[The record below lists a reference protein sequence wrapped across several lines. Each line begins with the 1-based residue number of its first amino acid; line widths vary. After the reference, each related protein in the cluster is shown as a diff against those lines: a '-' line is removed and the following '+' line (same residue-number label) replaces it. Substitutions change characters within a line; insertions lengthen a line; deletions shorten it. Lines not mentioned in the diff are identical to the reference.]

1 MKKKIINGIMM
12 VALVAATSTSFVSCK
27 DTNEDVRVEMQ
38 GEYATLLGKLNALES
53 KYGDLDG
60 RVSTLETKVKNMAE
74 DIATL
79 QTEVNSLETWLVEA
93 FAKLVYGV
101 EISGTYNNMTGS
113 INIPGFEPKMLITN
127 YGTAANTVVFPK
139 SDIVKD
145 EDKVKIGQG
154 EEIGTEDAQTFAGYI
169 YANVN
174 RYLDSTPMLSKFQS
188 EDAIF
193 DITIANTAG
202 EDVDGLFV
210 MNTDKEG
217 GANKDV
223 LSWGWTRADN
233 NIFKFAVGYQGG
245 KAKAEKDFVPAK
257 IDLEKFKTDLKA
269 VWADRNRATGTS
281 KESLGHLAADL
292 YYNLATKD
300 YNLKKYALKF
310 AWEDATALNESNED
324 YTTNKDSETGDVISY
339 DASKEEK
346 IGLKHIVTSEAEL
359 VFAAIKPLGFNGGGA
374 LAENVQKNVGSV
386 NKLVEK
392 AEVVENKI
400 FDKIKAQI
408 PNFQPIENITV
419 VESDGSVPANEKGKI
434 YFWADKYYLINTN
447 NLIANITTPVND
459 YDVTDLTSIIAL
471 VFSTVEQANA
481 GFDAVDNIKAK
492 LKDSTINNWVEKF
505 TNKFATLVNNNADQI
520 LTPTLLAI
528 AKDGT
533 VNRVSGLKASPLEAS
548 GEITLKP
555 TSYSAEVFA
564 PAYAKF
570 VGCKDITADGFNEVM
585 LANDKVLKFTPEA
598 GKLYEIVYE
607 AVDFFG
613 NTFEHTYYIQG
624 K

>member
-60 RVSTLETKVKNMAE
+60 RVSKLETKVTNMAE

-79 QTEVNSLETWLVEA
+79 QTEVNALETWLVEA

-127 YGTAANTVVFPK
+127 YGTAANTVNFPSYADYK
-139 SDIVKD
+139 GT
-145 EDKVKIGQG
+145 KVTIGKG
-154 EEIGTEDAQTFAGYI
+154 EAIGTKDAQTFAGYI

-193 DITIANTAG
+193 NITIANTAG

-217 GANKDV
+217 GATTDV
-223 LSWGWTRADN
+223 LNWGWTRADN
-233 NIFKFAVGYQGG
+233 NIYKFAVGYQGG
-245 KAKAEKDFVPAK
+245 KAKNFEPAK
-257 IDLEKFKTDLKA
+257 IDLEKFKTDLKK

-310 AWEDATALNESNED
+310 AWEDATALNESNAD
-324 YTTNKDSETGDVISY
+324 YTADATDANGDVIKY

-346 IGLKHIVTSEAEL
+346 VGLKHIVTSEAEL

-374 LAENVQKNVGSV
+374 LAENVQKNVGSA
-386 NKLVEK
+386 NKLIEK
-392 AEVVENKI
+392 AEVIENKI

-408 PNFQPIENITV
+408 PNFDASKIATIEAKASDDATV
-419 VESDGSVPANEKGKI
+419 AVGNLVTDGNKWWIVQA
-434 YFWADKYYLINTN
+434 
-447 NLIANITTPVND
+447 TPVVYTATSD
-459 YDVTDLTSIIAL
+459 MTDIIAPL
-471 VFSTVEQANA
+471 NTSLNNVKDMFAQLNQLKNKLNGSTV
-481 GFDAVDNIKAK
+481 
-492 LKDSTINNWVEKF
+492 TNWVEKF

-533 VNRVSGLKASPLEAS
+533 VNRVSGSKASPLEAS

-570 VGCKDITADGFNEVM
+570 VGCKDITANGFNEVM

-598 GKLYEIVYE
+598 GKTYEIVYE

-613 NTFEHTYYIQG
+613 NTFNHTYYIKG
-624 K
+624 KK

>member
-79 QTEVNSLETWLVEA
+79 QDEVDDLELWLVEA

-127 YGTAANTVVFPK
+127 YGTAANDVEFPK
-139 SDIVKD
+139 YADY
-145 EDKVKIGQG
+145 EGQKIEIGKG
-154 EEIGTEDAQTFAGYI
+154 ENLGTEDAITFAGYI

-174 RYLDSTPMLSKFQS
+174 RYLDSTPMLSKYQK

-193 DITIANTAG
+193 NITIANTAG
-202 EDVDGLFV
+202 EDVKGLFV
-210 MNTDKEG
+210 MNTDGEG
-217 GANKDV
+217 GPTEDV

-233 NIFKFAVGYQGG
+233 NIYKFAVGYNGD
-245 KAKAEKDFVPAK
+245 KAKDFEPAK

-310 AWEDATALNESNED
+310 AWEDATALIESNED
-324 YTTNKDSETGDVISY
+324 YTTDANDANGDVIKN
-339 DASKEEK
+339 DPTKEEAK
-346 IGLKHIVTSEAEL
+346 GVKHIVTSEAEL

-374 LAENVQKNVGSV
+374 LAENVQKNVGYA

-400 FDKIKAQI
+400 FDKIKALI
-408 PNFQPIENITV
+408 PNFQPVENIQ
-419 VESDGSVPANEKGKI
+419 VETSTTGNIPAGESGKI
-434 YFWADKYYLINTN
+434 YEYNNSFYLINN
-447 NLIANITTPVND
+447 AAGVNLAGAFTANDAI
-459 YDVTDLTSIIAL
+459 DLTSIIAPIGN
-471 VFSTVEQANA
+471 TVNQVN
-481 GFDAVDNIKAK
+481 DAFAAVANIKAK
-492 LKDSTINNWVEKF
+492 LNASSITNWVEKF
-505 TNKFATLVNNNADQI
+505 TNKFATLVNNHADQI

-555 TSYSAEVFA
+555 TSYSAEIFA

-570 VGCKDITADGFNEVM
+570 VGCKDITADGFNEIL

-598 GKLYEIVYE
+598 GKTYEIVYE

>member
-1 MKKKIINGIMM
+1 MM

-60 RVSTLETKVKNMAE
+60 RVSKLETKVTNMAE

-79 QTEVNSLETWLVEA
+79 QTEVNALETWLVEA

-127 YGTAANTVVFPK
+127 YGTAANTVNFPSYADYK
-139 SDIVKD
+139 GT
-145 EDKVKIGQG
+145 KVTIGKG
-154 EEIGTEDAQTFAGYI
+154 EAIGTKDAQTFAGYI

-193 DITIANTAG
+193 NITIANTAG

-217 GANKDV
+217 GVTTDV
-223 LSWGWTRADN
+223 LNWGWTRADN
-233 NIFKFAVGYQGG
+233 NIYKFAVGYQGG
-245 KAKAEKDFVPAK
+245 KAKNFEPAK
-257 IDLEKFKTDLKA
+257 IDLEKFKTDLKK

-310 AWEDATALNESNED
+310 AWEDATALNESNAD
-324 YTTNKDSETGDVISY
+324 YTADATDANGDVIKY

-346 IGLKHIVTSEAEL
+346 VGLKHIVTSEAEL

-374 LAENVQKNVGSV
+374 LAENVQKNVGSA
-386 NKLVEK
+386 NKLIEK
-392 AEVVENKI
+392 AEVIENKI

-408 PNFQPIENITV
+408 PNFDASKIATIEAKASDDATV
-419 VESDGSVPANEKGKI
+419 AVGNLVTDGNKWWIVQA
-434 YFWADKYYLINTN
+434 
-447 NLIANITTPVND
+447 TPVVYTATSD
-459 YDVTDLTSIIAL
+459 MTDIIAPL
-471 VFSTVEQANA
+471 NTSLNNVKDMFAQLNQLKNKLNGSTV
-481 GFDAVDNIKAK
+481 
-492 LKDSTINNWVEKF
+492 TNWVEKF

-533 VNRVSGLKASPLEAS
+533 VNRVSGSKASPLEAS

-570 VGCKDITADGFNEVM
+570 VGCKDITANGFNEVM

-598 GKLYEIVYE
+598 GKTYEIVYE

-613 NTFEHTYYIQG
+613 NTFNHTYYIKG
-624 K
+624 KK

>member
-60 RVSTLETKVKNMAE
+60 RVSKLETKVTNMAE

-79 QTEVNSLETWLVEA
+79 QSEVDALETWLVEA

-127 YGTAANTVVFPK
+127 YGTAANDVDFPSYADYK
-139 SDIVKD
+139 G
-145 EDKVKIGQG
+145 DKVTIGKG

-174 RYLDSTPMLSKFQS
+174 RYLDDVPMLSKFQS

-193 DITIANTAG
+193 NITIANTAG

-210 MNTDKEG
+210 MNFDKDG
-217 GANKDV
+217 GATTDA

-233 NIFKFAVGYQGG
+233 NIYKFAVGYQGG
-245 KAKAEKDFVPAK
+245 KAKEFEPAK
-257 IDLEKFKTDLKA
+257 IDLEKFKTDLKK

-310 AWEDATALNESNED
+310 AWEDATALNESNAD
-324 YTTNKDSETGDVISY
+324 YTTNAASETGDVITY

-374 LAENVQKNVGSV
+374 LAENVQKNVGYA

-392 AEVVENKI
+392 AEVIENKI
-400 FDKIKAQI
+400 FDKIKALI
-408 PNFQPIENITV
+408 PNFQPVENIQ
-419 VESDGSVPANEKGKI
+419 VEETTTGNVPVGEAGKI
-434 YFWADKYYLINTN
+434 YKYNDKFYLI
-447 NLIANITTPVND
+447 IDA
-459 YDVTDLTSIIAL
+459 
-471 VFSTVEQANA
+471 ANA
-481 GFDAVDNIKAK
+481 GVNLAGALTANDAIDFTAVIAPIGNTVDQVNDAFAAVANIKAK
-492 LKDSTINNWVEKF
+492 LNASSITNWVEKF

-555 TSYSAEVFA
+555 TSYSAEIFA

-598 GKLYEIVYE
+598 GKTYEIVYE

>member
-60 RVSTLETKVKNMAE
+60 RVSKLETKVTNMAE

-79 QTEVNSLETWLVEA
+79 QTEVNALETWLVEA

-127 YGTAANTVVFPK
+127 YGTAANTVNFPSYADYK
-139 SDIVKD
+139 GT
-145 EDKVKIGQG
+145 KVTIGKG
-154 EEIGTEDAQTFAGYI
+154 EAIGTKDAQTFAGYI

-193 DITIANTAG
+193 NITIANTAG

-217 GANKDV
+217 GVTTDV
-223 LSWGWTRADN
+223 LNWGWTRADN
-233 NIFKFAVGYQGG
+233 NIYKFAVGYQGG
-245 KAKAEKDFVPAK
+245 KAKNFEPAK
-257 IDLEKFKTDLKA
+257 IDLEKFKTDLKK

-310 AWEDATALNESNED
+310 AWEDATALNESNAD
-324 YTTNKDSETGDVISY
+324 YTADATDANGDVIKY

-346 IGLKHIVTSEAEL
+346 VGLKHIVTSEAEL

-374 LAENVQKNVGSV
+374 LAENVQKNVGSA
-386 NKLVEK
+386 NKLIEK
-392 AEVVENKI
+392 AEVIENKI

-408 PNFQPIENITV
+408 PNFDASKIATIEAKASDDATV
-419 VESDGSVPANEKGKI
+419 AVGNLVTDGNKWWIVQA
-434 YFWADKYYLINTN
+434 
-447 NLIANITTPVND
+447 TPVVYTATSD
-459 YDVTDLTSIIAL
+459 MTDIIAPL
-471 VFSTVEQANA
+471 NTSLNNVKDMFAQLNQLKNKLNGSTV
-481 GFDAVDNIKAK
+481 
-492 LKDSTINNWVEKF
+492 TNWVEKF

-533 VNRVSGLKASPLEAS
+533 VNRVSGSKASPLEAS

-570 VGCKDITADGFNEVM
+570 VGCKDITANGFNEVM

-598 GKLYEIVYE
+598 GKTYEIVYE

-613 NTFEHTYYIQG
+613 NTFNHTYYIKG
-624 K
+624 KK

>member
-127 YGTAANTVVFPK
+127 YGTAANTVNFPSYADYK
-139 SDIVKD
+139 GT
-145 EDKVKIGQG
+145 KVTIGKG
-154 EEIGTEDAQTFAGYI
+154 EAIGTKDAQTFAGYI

-193 DITIANTAG
+193 NITIANTAG

-217 GANKDV
+217 GATTDV
-223 LSWGWTRADN
+223 LNWGWTRADN
-233 NIFKFAVGYQGG
+233 NIYKFAVGYQGG
-245 KAKAEKDFVPAK
+245 KAKNFEPAK
-257 IDLEKFKTDLKA
+257 IDLEKFKADLKK

-310 AWEDATALNESNED
+310 AWEDATALNESNAD
-324 YTTNKDSETGDVISY
+324 YTADATDANGDVIKY

-346 IGLKHIVTSEAEL
+346 VGLKHIVTSEAEL

-374 LAENVQKNVGSV
+374 LAENVQKNVGSA
-386 NKLVEK
+386 NKLIEK
-392 AEVVENKI
+392 AEVLENKI

-408 PNFQPIENITV
+408 PNFDPAKI
-419 VESDGSVPANEKGKI
+419 SD
-434 YFWADKYYLINTN
+434 
-447 NLIANITTPVND
+447 
-459 YDVTDLTSIIAL
+459 
-471 VFSTVEQANA
+471 
-481 GFDAVDNIKAK
+481 IKAK
-492 LKDSTINNWVEKF
+492 NVSDAGVAVGDLVTDGTDWWIVVTKETPEVYTTVVPGNDVKLTEIIKPLNADLASIQEMFSQLNQLKNKLNGSTVTNWVEKF

-533 VNRVSGLKASPLEAS
+533 VNRVSGSKASPLEAS

-570 VGCKDITADGFNEVM
+570 VGCKDITANGFNEVM
-585 LANDKVLKFTPEA
+585 LANDKVLKFIPEA
-598 GKLYEIVYE
+598 GKTYEIVYE
-607 AVDFFG
+607 ADNTFG
-613 NTFEHTYYIQG
+613 NTFNHTYYIKG
-624 K
+624 KK